1 MRDLGKQSF
10 SILST
15 ILPCFLLISRLG
27 TGAVLSIP
35 DQALRS
41 GDVAIGAISF
51 SSEGQAISGLQFDIE
66 WDAGIDVQT
75 SVGALV
81 GQSSKTLQQLASSG
95 NRGVRCL
102 IVGMNQNLIPDGEVL
117 RVYLFAAPA
126 TAPGTLHLR
135 ISNAAAVSTDGQAVA
150 IQSVAVNVQ
159 VQSGSGSLSLQP
171 QAFLNAASFLT
182 GPVSPGEII
191 TVLGSGG
198 VDSLLFNG
206 VPAPVLYTGA
216 NQINAIVPFNLA
228 LTAPAT
234 VEVRRGQTAATLSV
248 PVAPAAPAIFTLSA
262 SGTGPGAIL
271 NQDFTPNS
279 SFSPAA
285 RDSVIMIYGT
295 GFGMLDPAPAD
306 GQIAAGPA
314 LQVLPVSV
322 TIGGIPAEVSYAG
335 ASPGLISGLTQI
347 NVRVPK
353 TLPPDPVT
361 PLSIRVGTASIPPG
375 VTVAIQ

>member
-1 MRDLGKQSF
+1 
-10 SILST
+10 
-15 ILPCFLLISRLG
+15 
-27 TGAVLSIP
+27 
-35 DQALRS
+35 
-41 GDVAIGAISF
+41 
-51 SSEGQAISGLQFDIE
+51 
-66 WDAGIDVQT
+66 
-75 SVGALV
+75 
-81 GQSSKTLQQLASSG
+81 
-95 NRGVRCL
+95 
-102 IVGMNQNLIPDGEVL
+102 
-117 RVYLFAAPA
+117 
-126 TAPGTLHLR
+126 
-135 ISNAAAVSTDGQAVA
+135 
-150 IQSVAVNVQ
+150 
-159 VQSGSGSLSLQP
+159 
-171 QAFLNAASFLT
+171 
-182 GPVSPGEII
+182 
-191 TVLGSGG
+191 
-198 VDSLLFNG
+198 

-322 TIGGIPAEVSYAG
+322 SIGAIPAEVSYAG

-361 PLSIRVGTASIPPG
+361 PLSIRVGTASIPSPISFSRPPTQLTITETS
-375 VTVAIQ
+375 VARKDRNVYLVAMWFFPVAEKVDVAVAIGPSWVSVRKLWTSNSSRTE